1 MDNTIYSKKIL
12 LKVIWKIKEKRMDIQ
27 IYKQRSQKD
36 GTIALGKKY
45 SHTLFNII
53 LLDENTILLKRDEH
67 TDSGSDNSGN

>member
-1 MDNTIYSKKIL
+1 M
-12 LKVIWKIKEKRMDIQ
+12 EIQ

-53 LLDENTILLKRDEH
+53 LLDENTILLKRDEQS
-67 TDSGSDNSGN
+67 DSSGDNRGN

>member
-1 MDNTIYSKKIL
+1 
-12 LKVIWKIKEKRMDIQ
+12 MDIQ

-67 TDSGSDNSGN
+67 TDSGSDNSRD